1 MQILKDAGYT
11 WETEPSVEPETLAV
25 TPGVGMMMPNGNPVR
40 ELELISPTPS
50 YDPLRANYGNCIE
63 SVATQLGIPVDNQAD
78 RVQHHHRAGLLPN
91 DAGELTFDMFIL
103 GWSLGNPA
111 LPTFHESF
119 FSSRNLTVVNDGNNN
134 TGFDDPDFEA
144 LVDELNAAQ
153 TEEEA
158 YDIIWQMEQILAE
171 KKPYIVLFDTGILE
185 FYNNRVLYPFTD
197 TLSGLQFLNGL
208 QGTVQTAS
216 Q

>member
-1 MQILKDAGYT
+1 M
-11 WETEPSVEPETLAV
+11 
-25 TPGVGMMMPNGNPVR
+25 
-40 ELELISPTPS
+40 ISPTPS
-50 YDPLRANYGNCIE
+50 YDPLRANYGNYIE
-63 SVATQLGIPVDNQAD
+63 SVATQLGIPIDNQPTEFNTIIE
-78 RVQHHHRAGLLPN
+78 RVYVPN
-91 DAGELTFDMFIL
+91 DEGELTFDMFIL

-144 LVDELNAAQ
+144 WSISSMLLRPRKRR
-153 TEEEA
+153 TTSSGR
-158 YDIIWQMEQILAE
+158 WSRILAE

>member
-1 MQILKDAGYT
+1 MTRCGPTTATTSRASL
-11 WETEPSVEPETLAV
+11 PSWVS
-25 TPGVGMMMPNGNPVR
+25 R
-40 ELELISPTPS
+40 
-50 YDPLRANYGNCIE
+50 
-63 SVATQLGIPVDNQAD
+63 VDNEPTEFNTIIE
-78 RVQHHHRAGLLPN
+78 RVYVPN

-134 TGFDDPDFEA
+134 TGFDDPDFEV

-208 QGTVQTAS
+208 QGTVQTVS

>member
-1 MQILKDAGYT
+1 
-11 WETEPSVEPETLAV
+11 
-25 TPGVGMMMPNGNPVR
+25 
-40 ELELISPTPS
+40 
-50 YDPLRANYGNCIE
+50 
-63 SVATQLGIPVDNQAD
+63 
-78 RVQHHHRAGLLPN
+78 
-91 DAGELTFDMFIL
+91 MFIL

-134 TGFDDPDFEA
+134 TGFDDPDFEV
-144 LVDELNAAQ
+144 LVDQPQRCSDRGRGVRHHLGDGENPRR
-153 TEEEA
+153 EEA
-158 YDIIWQMEQILAE
+158 
-171 KKPYIVLFDTGILE
+171 YIVLFDTGILE

>member
-1 MQILKDAGYT
+1 
-11 WETEPSVEPETLAV
+11 
-25 TPGVGMMMPNGNPVR
+25 
-40 ELELISPTPS
+40 
-50 YDPLRANYGNCIE
+50 
-63 SVATQLGIPVDNQAD
+63 LGIPIDNEPTEFNTIIE
-78 RVQHHHRAGLLPN
+78 RVYVPN
-91 DAGELTFDMFIL
+91 DEGELTFDMFIL

-158 YDIIWQMEQILAE
+158 YDIIWEMEQILAE